1 MLVYKRKRNDLK
13 VFEFRPEGRH
23 KTHCWDT
30 YMDLA
35 QVRLVVSDMD
45 GTLLNEKGKVSDRF
59 FKLYEELLA
68 LDVHFIAA
76 SGRQYFSIIDKL
88 NPIKDGITVIAENGG
103 ISQRK
108 DEVLLTM
115 SLNKD
120 TVKILIEKIR
130 ELEDAHM
137 VLCGK
142 KQAYVESDHTE
153 FLSIFPEYYIKYA
166 QVDDLLDVVA
176 DDEFFKIAVYSF
188 KGSENSTYPA
198 FKGEEKKIKVKVS
211 PENRLDLSGFDT
223 NKGNALKHV
232 QELLGI
238 SKEETLVLGDYNN
251 DLEMMEQA
259 HFSYAMQ
266 NAHPNVMKAAR
277 YSTKSNNQEGVE
289 EVLEELITAKK
300 KALTSTGG

>member
-1 MLVYKRKRNDLK
+1 
-13 VFEFRPEGRH
+13 
-23 KTHCWDT
+23 
-30 YMDLA
+30 MDLA
-35 QVRLVVSDMD
+35 KVRLVVSDMD

-59 FKLYEELLA
+59 FKLYEDLMT

-88 NPIKDGITVIAENGG
+88 KPIKDGITVIAENGG
-103 ISQRK
+103 ILQRK

-115 SLNKD
+115 LLDKA

-130 ELEDAHM
+130 DLDDAYI

-142 KQAYVESDHTE
+142 KQAYVESDNSD
-153 FLSIFPEYYIKYA
+153 FLSIFPEYYVKYS
-166 QVDDLLDVVA
+166 QVDDLLEVIA
-176 DDEFFKIAVYSF
+176 EDEFFKIAVYSF

-198 FKGEEKKIKVKVS
+198 FKKDEKKIKVKVS
-211 PENRLDLSGFDT
+211 AENWLDLSCNDT

-238 SKEETLVLGDYNN
+238 TKEETLVLGDYNN

-259 HFSYAMQ
+259 HFSYAME
-266 NAHPNVMKAAR
+266 NAHPNVAQAAR
-277 YSTKSNNQEGVE
+277 YSTKSNCEEGVE
-289 EVLEELITAKK
+289 EVLAELIAAKK
-300 KALTSTGG
+300 KALASKGG